1 MSVPAITVGGN
12 DSVDEVSNM
21 FASRGINR
29 APVVNSEGQII
40 GIVSRGDI
48 MRASVIGDSE

>member
-29 APVVNSEGQII
+29 APIA
-40 GIVSRGDI
+40 R
-48 MRASVIGDSE
+48 MT